1 MAGSKFASLI
11 KCDKTKQAA
20 GEREQQPKK
29 KIHQRKLVCAKIIIN
44 TCRTFAE
51 IYRQV

>member
-29 KIHQRKLVCAKIIIN
+29 KFTKENWCAQK
-44 TCRTFAE
+44 
-51 IYRQV
+51 